1 MIVIVGTA
9 HVINLEDRIEEILK
23 NEMPEA
29 VCVELDIYRYIAL
42 KHSDGENYSPSK
54 TFQKLAE
61 FQRKIAEILAAP
73 LGGDMLAAVDKAREI
88 GADVHFID
96 KDIREIAQKIGE
108 ISLREKLKIFAGVI
122 LGRKVKS
129 KEDVEDF
136 LKEVSENA
144 ESVLEEFRKSFPS
157 LAKILIDERE
167 DYMVSRIIELRDK
180 YQKIVVFVGEAHAK
194 SMGEKLRGKGE
205 DVKIIHLI

>member
-9 HVINLEDRIEEILK
+9 HVINLEDKIEEILRS
-23 NEMPEA
+23 EMPEA

-42 KHSDGENYSPSK
+42 KYEEGGNVSAPK

-61 FQRKIAEILAAP
+61 FQKSIAEILATP
-73 LGGDMLAAVDKAREI
+73 LGGDMLTAVEKAREI

-96 KDIREIAQKIGE
+96 RDIRETAQKIGE
-108 ISLREKLKIFAGVI
+108 ISLKEKFKIFAGVI
-122 LGRKVKS
+122 FGRKIKNR
-129 KEDVEDF
+129 EDVEDF
-136 LKEVSENA
+136 LKEISENA
-144 ESVLEEFRKSFPS
+144 ESILEEFRKSFPS
-157 LAKILIDERE
+157 LAKILIDDRE

-194 SMGEKLRGKGE
+194 SMGEKLREKGE
-205 DVKIIHLI
+205 EVKIIHLI